1 MLVSRK
7 QETLT
12 IRASEETK
20 LKLEAIA
27 LKLGFKWGA
36 RPNISALVEAIAQ
49 GRVEIEDQ
57 RNQ

>member
-1 MLVSRK
+1 
-7 QETLT
+7 
-12 IRASEETK
+12 
-20 LKLEAIA
+20 LEAIA